1 MLTIEELKRT
11 ADELASSA
19 NGNDYSDGCENDRAE
34 TLKAALDEL
43 EQLRAEVQRK
53 TRALEE
59 IHQRCLACRCGYSP
73 CGCGAFA
80 EDAAYAALN
89 PDAEVKT

>member
-53 TRALEE
+53 TRALEQAREMLLVERHGAAIRE
-59 IHQRCLACRCGYSP
+59 IN
-73 CGCGAFA
+73 
-80 EDAAYAALN
+80 AALN
-89 PDAEVKT
+89 PTDKERQT